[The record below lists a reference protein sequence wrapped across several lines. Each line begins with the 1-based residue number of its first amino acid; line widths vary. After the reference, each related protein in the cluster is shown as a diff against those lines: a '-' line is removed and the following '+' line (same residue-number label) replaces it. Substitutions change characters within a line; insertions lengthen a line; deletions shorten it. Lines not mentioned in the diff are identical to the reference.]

1 MASIQ
6 KLVYNLEEGG
16 LRRLLVQLA
25 LALLTVGIVSW
36 IGISEFNGLK
46 TQEAM
51 DLAQQARQIATGQG
65 LTTQLI
71 RPLALWQLRA
81 QFGNDA
87 PEVSKFPE
95 TLTPPLYPTLLAG
108 LFRIGEASGKM
119 PMSVSPDSIK
129 SMRVYPPDYIVLG
142 LNLLCMVLAIL
153 AVYLWAAGKFDFGS
167 GILAAVFFIG
177 STLLWDQAVSGGS
190 GCLLVAL

>member
-6 KLVYNLEEGG
+6 ELVYNLEEGG

-95 TLTPPLYPTLLAG
+95 TLTPFIPNPFGGAFSHRG
-108 LFRIGEASGKM
+108 GFRKNANVGIT
-119 PMSVSPDSIK
+119 
-129 SMRVYPPDYIVLG
+129 R
-142 LNLLCMVLAIL
+142 
-153 AVYLWAAGKFDFGS
+153 FD
-167 GILAAVFFIG
+167 
-177 STLLWDQAVSGGS
+177 
-190 GCLLVAL
+190 

>member
-1 MASIQ
+1 MSSIQ
-6 KLVYNLEEGG
+6 SLLYNLEEGG
-16 LRRLLVQLA
+16 LRRALVVIA
-25 LALLTVGIVSW
+25 LAFLTIFIVGW
-36 IGISEFNGLK
+36 IGINEFNGLK

-95 TLTPPLYPTLLAG
+95 TLTPPLYPT
-108 LFRIGEASGKM
+108 
-119 PMSVSPDSIK
+119 
-129 SMRVYPPDYIVLG
+129 
-142 LNLLCMVLAIL
+142 
-153 AVYLWAAGKFDFGS
+153 
-167 GILAAVFFIG
+167 
-177 STLLWDQAVSGGS
+177 
-190 GCLLVAL
+190 CLLYTSPSPRDRQKSRMPSSA